1 MKHTLQIRV
10 SPEPV
15 NDGIISCRRI
25 SVRERFLRFLMGKKQ
40 RLTIIVPGRTVE
52 ELSIREV
59 KEGGLAHE

>member
-25 SVRERFLRFLMGKKQ
+25 SVREHFLRFLMGKKQ

-59 KEGGLAHE
+59 TGGGLAHE

>member
-15 NDGIISCRRI
+15 NDGIVSCRRV
-25 SVRERFLRFLMGKKQ
+25 SVRERLMRFLLGEKV
-40 RLTIIVPGRTVE
+40 RLTVIVPGNTVE

-59 KEGGLAHE
+59 AEGGLVHE